1 MNKYPDFWHTLVG
14 NGPIGSFFGFMVI
27 GYICALVSLLIE
39 TSTRDIS
46 SANTPVKFSLKF
58 LWAANVKRL
67 IANLLLV
74 PVFIRLTYEYVD
86 PKWMLFI
93 SIGIGAGVDV
103 LAMIFKNIGV
113 LTTNKLAAKVAEK
126 LAPNDPTITTK
137 P

>member
-1 MNKYPDFWHTLVG
+1 MNKYPDFWHTVVG
-14 NGPIGSFFGFMVI
+14 NGPIGAFLGFLFI
-27 GYICALVSLLIE
+27 GYICAVISLLIE
-39 TSTRDIS
+39 ASTRNIGSD
-46 SANTPVKFSLKF
+46 NTPVKFSVRF
-58 LWAANVKRL
+58 LMAANLLRL
-67 IANLLLV
+67 IANLLLI

-86 PKWMLFI
+86 PKWMLFL

-126 LAPNDPTITTK
+126 LAPTDPTITPK

>member
-1 MNKYPDFWHTLVG
+1 MNKYPDFWHTVVG
-14 NGPIGSFFGFMVI
+14 SGPVGAFLGFMFI
-27 GYICALVSLLIE
+27 GYICAMVSLLIE
-39 TSTRDIS
+39 TNTRDIS

-67 IANLLLV
+67 IANLLLI